1 MNIVLY
7 GVSAEIAGKIAGKY
21 GLKLISTPD
30 KFQPS
35 GTVVLVPPMGTPR
48 QLLAFYNAM
57 LRHEDDVD
65 AVIVCGIES
74 CEAAST
80 VQYCTP
86 PGKFFSLGGDLEPEE
101 LESELYVI
109 LDSLFAE
116 GTIGISARNGDGIES
131 LRRILRSFVDTE
143 ALYHGDAIVSNNR
156 HYEALT
162 AAGDALRRALDG
174 LNNSLQT
181 DLLSEEIRQV
191 IHHVGS
197 VTGRN
202 SLASEEV
209 LKHIFSKHCVGK

>member
-74 CEAAST
+74 CEAAT
-80 VQYCTP
+80 GLRAMGACLERRRFQDGCHYC
-86 PGKFFSLGGDLEPEE
+86 
-101 LESELYVI
+101 
-109 LDSLFAE
+109 
-116 GTIGISARNGDGIES
+116 
-131 LRRILRSFVDTE
+131 
-143 ALYHGDAIVSNNR
+143 
-156 HYEALT
+156 
-162 AAGDALRRALDG
+162 
-174 LNNSLQT
+174 Q
-181 DLLSEEIRQV
+181 
-191 IHHVGS
+191 
-197 VTGRN
+197 
-202 SLASEEV
+202 AS
-209 LKHIFSKHCVGK
+209 

>member
-1 MNIVLY
+1 MVMNIVLY

-35 GTVVLVPPMGTPR
+35 GTVVL
-48 QLLAFYNAM
+48 
-57 LRHEDDVD
+57 
-65 AVIVCGIES
+65 VCGIES

-116 GTIGISARNGDGIES
+116 GNQIN
-131 LRRILRSFVDTE
+131 F
-143 ALYHGDAIVSNNR
+143 
-156 HYEALT
+156 
-162 AAGDALRRALDG
+162 
-174 LNNSLQT
+174 
-181 DLLSEEIRQV
+181 
-191 IHHVGS
+191 
-197 VTGRN
+197 
-202 SLASEEV
+202 
-209 LKHIFSKHCVGK
+209 

>member
-1 MNIVLY
+1 MVMNIVLY

-86 PGKFFSLGGDLEPEE
+86 REILLAGRRPRTRRTGVGVVRDPRFPVRGRQPNQFLSPGGRYRRSCGAPFPAGIIRN
-101 LESELYVI
+101 YI
-109 LDSLFAE
+109 LPCAS
-116 GTIGISARNGDGIES
+116 GTVA
-131 LRRILRSFVDTE
+131 
-143 ALYHGDAIVSNNR
+143 
-156 HYEALT
+156 
-162 AAGDALRRALDG
+162 
-174 LNNSLQT
+174 
-181 DLLSEEIRQV
+181 
-191 IHHVGS
+191 
-197 VTGRN
+197 
-202 SLASEEV
+202 
-209 LKHIFSKHCVGK
+209 

>member
-1 MNIVLY
+1 MVMNIVLY

-101 LESELYVI
+101 LEWELYVI

-116 GTIGISARNGDGIES
+116 GNQIN
-131 LRRILRSFVDTE
+131 F
-143 ALYHGDAIVSNNR
+143 
-156 HYEALT
+156 
-162 AAGDALRRALDG
+162 
-174 LNNSLQT
+174 
-181 DLLSEEIRQV
+181 
-191 IHHVGS
+191 
-197 VTGRN
+197 
-202 SLASEEV
+202 
-209 LKHIFSKHCVGK
+209 

>member
-1 MNIVLY
+1 MVMNIVLY

-35 GTVVLVPPMGTPR
+35 GTVVLVPPLGTPR
-48 QLLAFYNAM
+48 QLLAFYN
-57 LRHEDDVD
+57 

-116 GTIGISARNGDGIES
+116 GNQIN
-131 LRRILRSFVDTE
+131 F
-143 ALYHGDAIVSNNR
+143 
-156 HYEALT
+156 
-162 AAGDALRRALDG
+162 
-174 LNNSLQT
+174 
-181 DLLSEEIRQV
+181 
-191 IHHVGS
+191 
-197 VTGRN
+197 
-202 SLASEEV
+202 
-209 LKHIFSKHCVGK
+209 

>member
-35 GTVVLVPPMGTPR
+35 GTVVLVPPM
-48 QLLAFYNAM
+48 
-57 LRHEDDVD
+57 
-65 AVIVCGIES
+65 IVCGIES

-116 GTIGISARNGDGIES
+116 GNQIN
-131 LRRILRSFVDTE
+131 F
-143 ALYHGDAIVSNNR
+143 
-156 HYEALT
+156 
-162 AAGDALRRALDG
+162 
-174 LNNSLQT
+174 
-181 DLLSEEIRQV
+181 
-191 IHHVGS
+191 
-197 VTGRN
+197 
-202 SLASEEV
+202 
-209 LKHIFSKHCVGK
+209 

>member
-7 GVSAEIAGKIAGKY
+7 GVSAETAGKIAGKY

-35 GTVVLVPPMGTPR
+35 GTVV
-48 QLLAFYNAM
+48 LAFYNAM

-116 GTIGISARNGDGIES
+116 GNQIN
-131 LRRILRSFVDTE
+131 F
-143 ALYHGDAIVSNNR
+143 
-156 HYEALT
+156 
-162 AAGDALRRALDG
+162 
-174 LNNSLQT
+174 
-181 DLLSEEIRQV
+181 
-191 IHHVGS
+191 
-197 VTGRN
+197 
-202 SLASEEV
+202 
-209 LKHIFSKHCVGK
+209 